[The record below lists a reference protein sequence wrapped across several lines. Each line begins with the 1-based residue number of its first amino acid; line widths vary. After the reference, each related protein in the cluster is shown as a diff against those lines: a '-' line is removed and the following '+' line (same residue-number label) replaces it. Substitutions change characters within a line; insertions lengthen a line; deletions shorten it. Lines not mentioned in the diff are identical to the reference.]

1 MDKAFRRGRERDI
14 TAQPLAREQE
24 EQADAALLSV
34 GMQEGPWDKRRR

>member
-24 EQADAALLSV
+24 EQADAALLAV